1 MTRGRACAT
10 VPLSPRPLEDLEE
23 TVRGLPRTMR
33 LLVIQ
38 RQGRKPLA
46 RLVRSGGD
54 EIGID

>member
-1 MTRGRACAT
+1 M
-10 VPLSPRPLEDLEE
+10 
-23 TVRGLPRTMR
+23 RGLARTMR

-46 RLVRSGGD
+46 QLVRSGGD